1 MKTIIKN
8 IQKEIGSAKVVVAC
22 STGVDSMVLLDLVLK
37 ALPISQIIVCH
48 VNHKI
53 REASEAEQKFIT
65 KYSIN
70 HGLKLFVKQLIQY
83 KGASYENWAR
93 NERYTFFNE
102 TAITQNATYIL
113 TAHQADDQFETIL
126 MRMLKGGNLKSYSGI
141 SELSKNGNIYIYR
154 PLLTVSKEQIYEYA
168 RNNHITYYEDET
180 NAQNEYLRNRIR
192 HFVLPVLK
200 EENSGWCDSI
210 QYFHQTLKNT
220 SVILEQEVDNLIQS
234 NVNYTNGISFS
245 LDFFLS
251 LSDYIQKEFLFTLL
265 KEYCLSRYCI
275 DDVIQKIKSTKS
287 RVVTLVV
294 DGLSLIKEYRQICF
308 TKENITPSE
317 FYIKIN
323 EYGKYDLGKNRT
335 IEVLKNICYFNEEN
349 TKLWY
354 NICNLPLIVR
364 TRKKEDRVQFAFGS
378 QSVSDYLTNRK
389 VGYLKRIHTLVLCDD
404 SDSVL
409 TILGYKIKSNCK
421 EEKDNNDSK

>member
-180 NAQNEYLRNRIR
+180 NAKKVIDPGYAWIIPDDGNSRPVKVACEGDTIVDEY
-192 HFVLPVLK
+192 
-200 EENSGWCDSI
+200 
-210 QYFHQTLKNT
+210 
-220 SVILEQEVDNLIQS
+220 
-234 NVNYTNGISFS
+234 VNADRSRELQVYKKVGVGVMVTN
-245 LDFFLS
+245 
-251 LSDYIQKEFLFTLL
+251 
-265 KEYCLSRYCI
+265 
-275 DDVIQKIKSTKS
+275 
-287 RVVTLVV
+287 
-294 DGLSLIKEYRQICF
+294 
-308 TKENITPSE
+308 
-317 FYIKIN
+317 
-323 EYGKYDLGKNRT
+323 
-335 IEVLKNICYFNEEN
+335 NICVYED
-349 TKLWY
+349 TSLKGKLDT
-354 NICNLPLIVR
+354 V
-364 TRKKEDRVQFAFGS
+364 V
-378 QSVSDYLTNRK
+378 
-389 VGYLKRIHTLVLCDD
+389 
-404 SDSVL
+404 
-409 TILGYKIKSNCK
+409 
-421 EEKDNNDSK
+421 